1 MASTDNE
8 AMEKHI
14 ELIRYL
20 AGSLLGE
27 DVGFD
32 VAGKLTDDQIRI
44 ELHVPESHRGRVIG
58 RGGRLA
64 RALRTVSASTA
75 IATDKSVVVDIVD

>member
-1 MASTDNE
+1 MASTDTE
-8 AMEKHI
+8 AMDKHI

-20 AGSLLGE
+20 AGSLLGG
-27 DVGFD
+27 DVKFD
-32 VAGKLTDDQIRI
+32 VAGKLLDDQIRI

-64 RALRTVSASTA
+64 RALRTVSAASA
-75 IATDKSVVVDIVD
+75 IATDKTVVIDIVD

>member
-8 AMEKHI
+8 AMDKHI

-20 AGSLLGE
+20 ADSLLGGGVE
-27 DVGFD
+27 FD
-32 VAGKLTDDQIRI
+32 VAGTLLDDQIRI
-44 ELHVPESHRGRVIG
+44 ELRVPESHRGRVIG

-64 RALRTVSASTA
+64 RALRTVSTATA
-75 IATDKSVVVDIVD
+75 IATDKTVVVDIVD

>member
-1 MASTDNE
+1 MALTDNE
-8 AMEKHI
+8 AMEQHI

-20 AGSLLGE
+20 ASSLVGE

-64 RALRTVSASTA
+64 RALRTVSASAA
-75 IATDKSVVVDIVD
+75 IATDKTVVLDIVD